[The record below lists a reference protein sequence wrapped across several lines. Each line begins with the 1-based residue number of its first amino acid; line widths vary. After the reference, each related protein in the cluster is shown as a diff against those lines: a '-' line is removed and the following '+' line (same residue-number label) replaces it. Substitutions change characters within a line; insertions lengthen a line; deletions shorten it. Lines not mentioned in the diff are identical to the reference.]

1 MACALDNKICFIY
14 YQAQKVLSSR
24 VGESGESTYQTFTF
38 FFISIFFFRF
48 RFRFGHFIFA
58 LARTKRVRLATSLI
72 PVRVKG
78 LSPVTL
84 HTHRKPIQTVSFR
97 AVGSSIIVCREIWPN
112 QIGNCRQH
120 CEAVLENALEK
131 AVRDPPPPA
140 STSKFDFLYSTLS
153 GRQTKEIAEECGRER
168 KKKKENRKKE
178 KVYK

>member
-1 MACALDNKICFIY
+1 M
-14 YQAQKVLSSR
+14 
-24 VGESGESTYQTFTF
+24 
-38 FFISIFFFRF
+38 
-48 RFRFGHFIFA
+48 
-58 LARTKRVRLATSLI
+58 ARTKRVRLATSLI

-112 QIGNCRQH
+112 QIANCRQH

-153 GRQTKEIAEECGRER
+153 GRQTKEIARGKCGECGRER
-168 KKKKENRKKE
+168 KKRKNKIERKKRCISRMCINI
-178 KVYK
+178 VYIREIPRIWDRTERYHFILHEYSLYQQIM